1 MTALS
6 ITPPFPV
13 FTDKNGEPLEDGY
26 IWIGEANKD
35 PRSFPVA
42 TYWNNIFTEI
52 AAQPIRTLAGYPSKS
67 GSPSQIFITS
77 QLYSILVQ
85 DKRGVTIF
93 SSPAESGPSIFLN
106 YAVSEEIIIATAGQT
121 VFNLSNPYAP
131 GTNNLTV
138 YVDGVNQY
146 YPGAYTETNGT
157 TVTFASGLHEGAEV
171 KFATSVQLTSGATD
185 SAQVSY
191 QPAGAGAVV
200 TNVQTKLRESVS
212 VNDYGAVGDG
222 VADDSAAI
230 QAALDH
236 LETLGGGTLIV
247 PWPSVEYNLGT
258 TGVDVPSY
266 VDVLCQGS
274 PGITSGN
281 QQFLYSGSGAA
292 FRMKAGE
299 GVSSGTFR
307 SIRLDNIGVRL
318 TTAGATGIRLRH
330 GRDALVVMCAVRMEA
345 DNQIGFHL
353 QGEAGTSSNKGVFDC
368 TLQRTISYTAS
379 AAFTGALHYKLSGVL
394 NDGQCNANLFLNIR
408 GGGAGKAVEIGPS
421 NTNSFLMPEF
431 EAITGDCFD
440 LLANAYEN
448 GIHDLYVEA
457 QSGWTGVILRTD
469 AAAQRNYLNSYVAG
483 VNVDPNDLAIT
494 APNYARWNGNARVY
508 AGSTTNGVL
517 TARTSTSVDDY
528 FTLRP
533 DGLRFGDGSA
543 APVKVFNSRQ
553 MTVVATDF
561 SSGASNSITPDVSV
575 GLIQSVRMLAGS
587 SGTLTINAPTNALS
601 EGDTLK
607 FHIYN
612 NSGGSITLSWN
623 AVFIRN
629 ANFPTS
635 LTNGQRLTLMATQI
649 STTWY
654 LMTTPITMG

>member
-212 VNDYGAVGDG
+212 VKDFGAVGDG
-222 VADDSAAI
+222 VTDDSAAI
-230 QAALDH
+230 QAALDYAAGRSSVFLPRPADAYYIGGTTLKIPNGTELFGDGYVYTGDGSQIIYDGTTAAVATKEGYDDTDNSRNVVLRRVKIKLITNNATGVWYAAAKRCIIDDVVVVLAGANQTGLRMRAEKGSFTYGGNFYNKISSMH
-236 LETLGGGTLIV
+236 VLGLGGSNNTAYLLTGLVNNGQNNANVFTNVNQEFCNKGVVLGPSYSNHFYGVTLEDNADSCIEFLADAFRNQFFGAHIEGTSGRAVDFKAGSYNNRVICSSLSNSLPVGDFNGNTNLLWYLNIWYSENNSKTQQARNGTDTYAKTCWGRNGYYHGDGVTADPTDPTSQGRLWRYQRDTLI
-247 PWPSVEYNLGT
+247 
-258 TGVDVPSY
+258 
-266 VDVLCQGS
+266 
-274 PGITSGN
+274 TS
-281 QQFLYSGSGAA
+281 
-292 FRMKAGE
+292 
-299 GVSSGTFR
+299 T
-307 SIRLDNIGVRL
+307 L
-318 TTAGATGIRLRH
+318 TTASPTVTPDC
-330 GRDALVVMCAVRMEA
+330 DAGYHQYINLNAGVSGTVTIAA
-345 DNQIGFHL
+345 PINSFA
-353 QGEAGTSSNKGVFDC
+353 QGEIIT
-368 TLQRTISYTAS
+368 
-379 AAFTGALHYKLSGVL
+379 
-394 NDGQCNANLFLNIR
+394 
-408 GGGAGKAVEIGPS
+408 
-421 NTNSFLMPEF
+421 F
-431 EAITGDCFD
+431 E
-440 LLANAYEN
+440 
-448 GIHDLYVEA
+448 
-457 QSGWTGVILRTD
+457 VI
-469 AAAQRNYLNSYVAG
+469 
-483 VNVDPNDLAIT
+483 
-494 APNYARWNGNARVY
+494 
-508 AGSTTNGVL
+508 
-517 TARTSTSVDDY
+517 
-528 FTLRP
+528 
-533 DGLRFGDGSA
+533 
-543 APVKVFNSRQ
+543 
-553 MTVVATDF
+553 
-561 SSGASNSITPDVSV
+561 
-575 GLIQSVRMLAGS
+575 
-587 SGTLTINAPTNALS
+587 
-601 EGDTLK
+601 
-607 FHIYN
+607 N
-612 NSGGSITLSWN
+612 NSAGAVTLAWD
-623 AVFIRN
+623 AQYIRN
-629 ANFPTS
+629 AS
-635 LTNGQRLTLMATQI
+635 LATNLTAGQRYTVQFRRRG
-649 STTWY
+649 TTWV
-654 LMTTPITMG
+654 IMGAPFGPV